1 MPVLGDLQP
10 VSDVETPHMRL
21 LITAARHRVTLSGLD
36 ILRLMF
42 LRYRVGTRRIGGP
55 NDGASR

>member
-1 MPVLGDLQP
+1 
-10 VSDVETPHMRL
+10 MRL
-21 LITAARHRVTLSGLD
+21 LTVAGRHRVTLSPKD

-55 NDGASR
+55 NDGGRS